1 MQLSDFVW
9 QTALTTLLSTG
20 LVALFGF
27 ALRTWIKQKIKHSIK
42 ADYDQDLEKLKSQLK
57 TASDLSVEQ
66 YKAEL
71 KAVNDA
77 EMARLTAELARESS
91 RQATKYGHVAKGQ
104 IEAIQLVYSAVESA
118 YDNLVAFT
126 LPFRAVNV
134 DADALRKHAFQ
145 AIREFDEIYRGNRIH
160 LTGDTELCVEKLYT
174 VMLDKYNLF
183 YYGVELTIQDPERVE
198 RWNRVY
204 QNVVGDVKAG
214 VDDVRTRLRDL
225 MNS

>member
-20 LVALFGF
+20 LITLLGF

-104 IEAIQLVYSAVESA
+104 IEAIQGVNSAIESA
-118 YDNLVAFT
+118 YKKLATFTHPYRAPNFDSQELSKNAF
-126 LPFRAVNV
+126 
-134 DADALRKHAFQ
+134 D
-145 AIREFDEIYRGNRIH
+145 AIRQLDTIYN
-160 LTGDTELCVEKLYT
+160 ENKLYLT
-174 VMLDKYNLF
+174 RDMEILVEQLYRLMLDKLRGF
-183 YYGVELTIQDPERVE
+183 YFDVELSSDDPERAKV
-198 RWNRVY
+198 WGGYHQMVI
-204 QNVVGDVKAG
+204 GDVKAG
-214 VDDVRTRLRDL
+214 VDDVRAKLRDL
-225 MNS
+225 MTN